1 MYLKWKKMPIFA
13 NRKTNVFI
21 HKPPFLLSCMKTLLI
36 WVGKTT
42 DKHIQACL
50 NDYVGRI
57 GHYMPF
63 DIREIPELRNTKKL
77 TEAQQ
82 KEQEGEQIIKLLQD
96 GDHVVLLDER
106 GTERRSVA
114 FADWIQKKSMAT
126 RRLVF
131 VIGGP
136 YGFSERVYQRANERI
151 SLSLMTFSHQMVRL
165 IFTEQLYRA
174 CTIIKGE
181 PYHHE

>member
-1 MYLKWKKMPIFA
+1 
-13 NRKTNVFI
+13 
-21 HKPPFLLSCMKTLLI
+21 MKTELI
-36 WVGKTT
+36 LVGKTVN
-42 DKHIQACL
+42 KHIDACIS
-50 NDYVGRI
+50 DYADRI

-63 DIREIPELRNTKKL
+63 GVTVIPELKNTKAL
-77 TEAQQ
+77 SEQQQ
-82 KEQEGEQIIKLLQD
+82 KVSEGELILKNIQPSD
-96 GDHVVLLDER
+96 VVVLLDEH
-106 GTERRSVA
+106 GKEFRSIEMA
-114 FADWIQKKSMAT
+114 AWLEKKQQTA

-136 YGFSERVYQRANERI
+136 YGFSDDVYKRANEKL
-151 SLSLMTFSHQMVRL
+151 SLSKMTFSHQMVRM

>member
-1 MYLKWKKMPIFA
+1 
-13 NRKTNVFI
+13 
-21 HKPPFLLSCMKTLLI
+21 MKTELI
-36 WVGKTT
+36 LVGKTVN
-42 DKHIQACL
+42 KHIDACIS
-50 NDYVGRI
+50 DYADRI

-63 DIREIPELRNTKKL
+63 GITVIPELKNTKAL
-77 TEAQQ
+77 SEQQQ
-82 KEQEGEQIIKLLQD
+82 KVSEGELILKNIQSSD
-96 GDHVVLLDER
+96 VVVLLDEH
-106 GTERRSVA
+106 GKEFRSIEMA
-114 FADWIQKKSMAT
+114 AWLEKKQQTA

-136 YGFSERVYQRANERI
+136 YGFSDDVYKRANEKL
-151 SLSLMTFSHQMVRL
+151 SLSKMTFSHQMVRM